1 MLYNTEIL
9 LSNNNDIN
17 KAARLL
23 IEGEV
28 VGIPTETVYGLAAD
42 ATNENAVKKIFE
54 AKGRPQDNPLIVH
67 LSELSE
73 LECYVKDIPFTAYQL
88 AEKFW
93 PGPLTMVLPKRDI
106 IPDITSAGLDTVG
119 IRIPA
124 HKTAR
129 EIIKACGKP
138 LAAPSANLSGSPSP
152 TSAQHVFK
160 DMIGRIPAVV
170 DGGVCPVGV
179 ESTVVSFAK
188 DGVNLLRPGFI
199 SVSDLQTVVGNVY
212 LAKGITEAV
221 SNTERVLSPGMKYKH
236 YSPKANVT
244 IIDSSAEDFAKYFE
258 TNFSKNTYAMIFDD
272 DKEFIKTNYLVYG
285 NTSEEQARNLFNV
298 LRKFDDIG
306 AKQVY
311 ARCPSLD
318 GVGLAVYNRLLRAAG
333 FEVIKL

>member
-9 LSNNNDIN
+9 RSSDNNDII

-23 IEGEV
+23 AGGEV

-67 LSELSE
+67 LSEPSE
-73 LECYVKDIPFTAYQL
+73 LELYVKDIPYTAYRL

-106 IPDITSAGLDTVG
+106 IPNATSAGLDTVG

-179 ESTVVSFAK
+179 ESTVISFAE

-199 SVSDLQTVVGNVY
+199 SVSDLEAVAGKVY

-221 SNTERVLSPGMKYKH
+221 PNTEKVLSPGMKYKH
-236 YSPKANVT
+236 YSPEANIT
-244 IIDSSAEDFAKYFE
+244 IIDATIEDFAKYFE
-258 TNFSKNTYAMIFDD
+258 ANSNKNTYAMIL
-272 DKEFIKTNYLVYG
+272 KMT
-285 NTSEEQARNLFNV
+285 RNL
-298 LRKFDDIG
+298 LRKIILYMEIIRKN
-306 AKQVY
+306 KQGI
-311 ARCPSLD
+311 CLMFSENLM
-318 GVGLAVYNRLLRAAG
+318 
-333 FEVIKL
+333 I